1 MTELVVGILLF
12 LGLHSISIVAE
23 NWRNR
28 VVARVGLV
36 AWQALYSILSLA
48 ALVLIIRGYPA
59 ARADPVILYVPQL
72 WMRHSAM
79 LLMMFVFPLL
89 LATYLPGRIKTA
101 FKHPTLVA
109 VKTWATAHLLAN
121 GGLHDVVLFGAF
133 LAWAVVDRISYRHRA
148 PRPPRELPPSR
159 WNDAITIVGGLALY
173 AIFLN
178 GGHEWL
184 TGMPLPW
191 ALHFPLP

>member
-1 MTELVVGILLF
+1 VTQLVIGILVF
-12 LGLHSISIVAE
+12 LGVHSISVVADD
-23 NWRNR
+23 WRNR
-28 VVARVGLV
+28 VVARIGRG
-36 AWQALYSILSLA
+36 AWQSFYSILSVVGV
-48 ALVLIIRGYPA
+48 VLIVRGYAA
-59 ARADPVILYVPQL
+59 ARADPVILYVPAL

-109 VKTWATAHLLAN
+109 VKTWAVAHLLSN

-133 LAWAVVDRISYRHRA
+133 LAWAVVDRISYRYRA
-148 PRPPRELPPSR
+148 PRASRALPPSR
-159 WNDAITIVGGLALY
+159 WSDAITIVGGLALY
-173 AIFLN
+173 AIFLR

-184 TGMPLPW
+184 TGVPVPW
-191 ALHFPLP
+191 FLS

>member
-1 MTELVVGILLF
+1 VTQLIGGILVF

-23 NWRNR
+23 DLRNR
-28 VVARVGLV
+28 LVARMSLL
-36 AWQALYSILSLA
+36 AWQALYSILSLVG
-48 ALVLIIRGYPA
+48 LVLIVRGYVA
-59 ARADPVILYVPQL
+59 ARADPVILYTPAL
-72 WMRHSAM
+72 WMRHSGM

-109 VKTWATAHLLAN
+109 VKTWSVAHLLAN
-121 GGLHDVVLFGAF
+121 GGLHDVLLFGAF
-133 LAWAVVDRISYRHRA
+133 LAWAVVDRISYRYRA
-148 PRPPRELPPSR
+148 PRLPREFPASR
-159 WNDAITIVGGLALY
+159 WNDAITILGGLALY
-173 AIFLN
+173 AIFLR

-191 ALHFPLP
+191 VLP

>member
-1 MTELVVGILLF
+1 VTQLVIGILLF
-12 LGLHSISIVAE
+12 IGLHSTSIVAE
-23 NWRNR
+23 GWRNR
-28 VVARVGLV
+28 VVARIGLGS
-36 AWQALYSILSLA
+36 WQTVYSILSLVG
-48 ALVLIIRGYPA
+48 LVLIIRGYAA
-59 ARADPVILYVPQL
+59 ARADPVILYTPAL

-109 VKTWATAHLLAN
+109 VKTWAVAHLLAN
-121 GGLHDVVLFGAF
+121 GGLHDVILFGAL
-133 LAWAVVDRISYRHRA
+133 LAWAVVDRISYKYRA
-148 PRPPRELPPSR
+148 PRSPRAFPPSR

-173 AIFLN
+173 AIFLR

-184 TGMPLPW
+184 TGVPLPW
-191 ALHFPLP
+191 FLS

>member
-1 MTELVVGILLF
+1 VTQLVIGILVF
-12 LGLHSISIVAE
+12 LGLHSISIAGE
-23 NWRNR
+23 GWRNR
-28 VVARVGLV
+28 VVAGIGLV
-36 AWQALYSILSLA
+36 AWQALYSILSLVG
-48 ALVLIIRGYPA
+48 LVLIVRGYAA
-59 ARADPVILYVPQL
+59 ARADPVILYTPAL
-72 WMRHSAM
+72 WMRHSGM

-109 VKTWATAHLLAN
+109 VKTWSVAHLLAN
-121 GGLHDVVLFGAF
+121 GGLHDVILFGAF
-133 LAWAVVDRISYRHRA
+133 LAWAVVDRISYRYRA
-148 PRPPRELPPSR
+148 PRPPREFPPSR

-173 AIFLN
+173 AIFLR

-191 ALHFPLP
+191 ALQ

>member
-1 MTELVVGILLF
+1 VTLLIVGILVF
-12 LGLHSISIVAE
+12 IGVHSISILAAD
-23 NWRNR
+23 WRNR
-28 VVARVGLV
+28 FVARTGLV
-36 AWQALYSILSLA
+36 AWQALYSLLSLVG
-48 ALVLIIRGYPA
+48 LVLIIRGYAA
-59 ARADPVILYVPQL
+59 ARADPVILYVPPL

-109 VKTWATAHLLAN
+109 VKTWAVAHLLAN

-133 LAWAVVDRISYRHRA
+133 LAWAVVDRISYRYRA
-148 PRPPRELPPSR
+148 PRPARELPPSR

-173 AIFLN
+173 AVFLR

-191 ALHFPLP
+191 ALP

>member
-1 MTELVVGILLF
+1 VTQLVIGILVF
-12 LGLHSISIVAE
+12 LGLHSISIVGE
-23 NWRNR
+23 GLRNR
-28 VVARVGLV
+28 FVERIGLV
-36 AWQALYSILSLA
+36 AWQALYSILSLVG
-48 ALVLIIRGYPA
+48 LVLIIRGYAA
-59 ARADPVILYVPQL
+59 ARADLVILYTPAL

-109 VKTWATAHLLAN
+109 VKTWAVAHLLAN
-121 GGLHDVVLFGAF
+121 GGLHDVILFGAF

-148 PRPPRELPPSR
+148 PRPPRELPSSP

-173 AIFLN
+173 AVFLR
-178 GGHEWL
+178 GGHAWL
-184 TGMPLPW
+184 TGVPLPW
-191 ALHFPLP
+191 LLS